1 MSQRPLDI
9 LNESL
14 ETPVI
19 VRLKGGRDF
28 RGELQGY
35 DVHLNLVLDKAEELR
50 EGETVRKFGTIVVRG
65 DNLVYI
71 SP

>member
-35 DVHLNLVLDKAEELR
+35 DVHLNLVLDKAEELKS
-50 EGETVRKFGTIVVRG
+50 GEAIKKFGTIVVRG
-65 DNLVYI
+65 DNVVYI

>member
-35 DVHLNLVLDKAEELR
+35 DVHLNLVLDKAEEFKD
-50 EGETVRKFGTIVVRG
+50 GEAIKKFGTIVVRG
-65 DNLVYI
+65 DNVVYI

>member
-35 DVHLNLVLDKAEELR
+35 DVHLNLVLDKAEELKD
-50 EGETVRKFGTIVVRG
+50 GEAVKKFGTIVVRG
-65 DNLVYI
+65 DNVVYI

>member
-1 MSQRPLDI
+1 

-35 DVHLNLVLDKAEELR
+35 DVHLNLVLDKAEELKD
-50 EGETVRKFGTIVVRG
+50 GEAIKKFGTIVVRG
-65 DNLVYI
+65 DNVVYI

>member
-1 MSQRPLDI
+1 M
-9 LNESL
+9 NESL

-35 DVHLNLVLDKAEELR
+35 DVHLNLVLDKAEELKD
-50 EGETVRKFGTIVVRG
+50 GEAIKKFGTIVVRG
-65 DNLVYI
+65 DNVVYI

>member
-65 DNLVYI
+65 DNVVYI

>member
-19 VRLKGGRDF
+19 VRLKGVRDF

-35 DVHLNLVLDKAEELR
+35 DVHLNLVLDKAEELKD
-50 EGETVRKFGTIVVRG
+50 GEAIKKFGTIVVRG
-65 DNLVYI
+65 DNVVYI

>member
-35 DVHLNLVLDKAEELR
+35 DVHLNLVLDKAEELKD
-50 EGETVRKFGTIVVRG
+50 GETVKKFGTIVVRG
-65 DNLVYI
+65 DNVVYI

>member
-35 DVHLNLVLDKAEELR
+35 DVHLNLVLEKAEELR

-65 DNLVYI
+65 DNVVYI

>member
-9 LNESL
+9 LNEAL

-35 DVHLNLVLDKAEELR
+35 DVHLNLVLDKAEELKD
-50 EGETVRKFGTIVVRG
+50 GEAIKKFGTIVVRG
-65 DNLVYI
+65 DNVVYI

>member
-14 ETPVI
+14 ESAVI
-19 VRLKGGRDF
+19 VRLNGGRDF

-35 DVHLNLVLDKAEELR
+35 DVHLNLVLDKAEELKDS
-50 EGETVRKFGTIVVRG
+50 EVIRKFGTIVVRG
-65 DNLVYI
+65 DNVVYI

>member
-50 EGETVRKFGTIVVRG
+50 EGEIVRKFGTIVVRG
-65 DNLVYI
+65 DNVVYI

>member
-1 MSQRPLDI
+1 LSQRPLDI

-35 DVHLNLVLDKAEELR
+35 DVHLNLVLDKAEELKD
-50 EGETVRKFGTIVVRG
+50 GETIKKFGTIVVRG
-65 DNLVYI
+65 DNVVYI